1 MEAGMLPRTLV
12 RTIDAPPAIAVPLD
26 STRLLIAA
34 ESFRGTAAPMRF
46 SSPRDVSRYLER
58 TGVGIPAWD
67 AIDVAMREG
76 VSEVWLA
83 RILGP
88 AAASASIALA
98 GASGTSFTISAH
110 EPGEWANG
118 AAGGLT
124 AEVVNGPGGASER
137 VVIIRRVT
145 PPTGTGPVEI
155 GRTTAETT
163 RADLILAVERIG
175 RVTLPGGE
183 IRPLL
188 TVAAGAD
195 TTLPAVAAAAN
206 YTGGDSDSDGVTT
219 THVRAALDLVS
230 IDEGPMS
237 VATPGRNTD
246 ATNEEILGHC
256 STHDRTALL
265 EQASGLAV
273 GTITASAAVLRALGS
288 GAEGIA
294 RLGGLWKDH
303 LTGPGLV
310 PGTTRTVPATIV
322 VAGLIARLERAE
334 GHPNVAPF
342 GDFGTPRWAT
352 TVVSQSTEAD
362 AETLFAAGC
371 NVWTSYLGVPRNRTF
386 RTLEEFGTSEW
397 VDLAHTRLERAVRA
411 HARDVGRGMGSRV
424 INRATISDFGAL
436 LRQRLEAL
444 WKAGALF
451 GATPDEAF
459 RVDVDSVNDTTS
471 IAAHEVNAAVGLK
484 MAEHAEYVNIDLAKV
499 PIGQEV

>member
-1 MEAGMLPRTLV
+1 MLPRTTV
-12 RTIDAPPAIAVPLD
+12 RTIDAAPVLAVPLD
-26 STRLLIAA
+26 STRLLIGV
-34 ESFRGTAAPMRF
+34 ESFRGTRAPMRF
-46 SSPRDVSRYLER
+46 GSPRDVSRYLER

-76 VSEVWLA
+76 VPEVWLA

-88 AAASASIALA
+88 AAASASLALA
-98 GASGTSFTISAH
+98 GPTGTSFTIRAN

-124 AEVVNGPGGASER
+124 AEVVNGPAGASER

-145 PPTGTGPVEI
+145 PPVGTGPLEV

-163 RADLILAVERIG
+163 RAGLIEAVERLG
-175 RVTLPGGE
+175 RVTLSDGTF
-183 IRPLL
+183 RALL
-188 TVAAGAD
+188 TVTAGAD
-195 TTLPAVAAAAN
+195 TALPAVAAAAN
-206 YTGGDSDSDGVTT
+206 LAGGDADSDGITA

-246 ATNEEILGHC
+246 EINEEILGHC

-265 EQASGLAV
+265 EQASGLSV
-273 GTITASAAVLRALGS
+273 GTITASAAALRALGS
-288 GAEGIA
+288 GAEGVP

-310 PGTTRTVPATIV
+310 PGTTRTVPATII

-352 TVVSQSTEAD
+352 TLVAQSTEAD
-362 AETLFAAGC
+362 SETLFAAGC
-371 NVWTSYLGVPRNRTF
+371 NVWGSYLGVPRNRTF
-386 RTLEEFGTSEW
+386 RTLEESGTSEW

-411 HARDVGRGMGSRV
+411 HARDVGRAMGSRV
-424 INRATISDFGAL
+424 INRKTISEFGAR
-436 LRQRLEAL
+436 LRQRLEL
-444 WKAGALF
+444 VWKAGALF
-451 GATPDEAF
+451 GDTPDEAF

-471 IAAHEVNAAVGLK
+471 IAAHEVNAAVGLR
-484 MAEHAEYVNIDLAKV
+484 MSEHAEYVNIDLTKV